1 METARVQVEYHF
13 PVEGRGAV
21 VSYPHPEC
29 HAGDVLLSGQ
39 YQAWLPITGF
49 VSPTVEFL
57 PALLDYTVTSPASAV
72 GVICCGAYDSAGK
85 SLYAKSSRGPAW
97 DGRILQDLAA
107 PGVGVR
113 G

>member
-1 METARVQVEYHF
+1 
-13 PVEGRGAV
+13 
-21 VSYPHPEC
+21 
-29 HAGDVLLSGQ
+29 
-39 YQAWLPITGF
+39 
-49 VSPTVEFL
+49 
-57 PALLDYTVTSPASAV
+57 VTSPASAV

-97 DGRILQDLAA
+97 DGRILPDLAA